1 MRLLNPIR
9 QHLPSN
15 LVQVAK
21 LVTHSRIVML
31 AVKTRMLDSSSGNN
45 NSSNSSGNSSNS
57 NSSGNNNSSNSSGNN
72 SNNNSSGSNSNSG
85 SNNRDIIL
93 QSSVCSLWADCSQM
107 ESALA

>member
-1 MRLLNPIR
+1 
-9 QHLPSN
+9 
-15 LVQVAK
+15 
-21 LVTHSRIVML
+21 ML
-31 AVKTRMLDSSSGNN
+31 AVKTRMLDSSSGN
-45 NSSNSSGNSSNS
+45 SNSSGNSSNS

-72 SNNNSSGSNSNSG
+72 SNSSSGSNSNSG